1 MKIRFAT
8 LEDVPGFVEMSR
20 KFHALTRFAAYD
32 YNSERVAQQLRA
44 TIETGQNKNGTH
56 CFFVVE
62 ESQGLPIGGLIGCV
76 EQHFFSEQLVASVI
90 HYDVLPEKRMGGA
103 GLRLLMAFR
112 KWAENRGAFE
122 LNAGVNSGTD
132 LDKMDRFLRK
142 LGFKQ
147 TGGNYSLALAAPS
160 SSISSNTIPTTS
172 TPTEKINA

>member
-8 LEDVPGFVEMSR
+8 LEDVPVFVDMGR
-20 KFHALTRFAAYD
+20 KFHSLTRFGVYD
-32 YNSERVAQQLRA
+32 YNAERVAQQLSA
-44 TIETGQNKNGTH
+44 AIETGQNRNGTH
-56 CFFVVE
+56 CFFVAE
-62 ESQGLPIGGLIGCV
+62 DSQGQPVGGLIGCM
-76 EQHFFSEQLVASVI
+76 EQHFFSEQMVASVI

-112 KWAENRGAFE
+112 KWAENRGAVE

-147 TGGNYSLALAAPS
+147 TGGNYSLALAAQS
-160 SSISSNTIPTTS
+160 SSISSKTIPTTS
-172 TPTEKINA
+172 ILTEKINA